1 MSGCATR
8 TAEVGMVSV
17 RVLGF
22 ELAAIGTA
30 AAWLPNRFGDAG
42 TTFDATVPH
51 PTPVM
56 FVHGFFGDRT
66 NFRRIRNGLASRGA
80 SNAAFFEYAPR
91 IDWPRL
97 ATRLG
102 QAVDALR
109 RETGARRV
117 DLVGHSLGGLV
128 ARYLVDMRD
137 DAPVRR
143 LVTLGAPYFAVP
155 LHRSEL
161 AIFGAWDPL
170 VPPPHPSHGPHA
182 RHLHP
187 GGRAVLVPDCGHWG
201 LLVHEHVVHETTR
214 FLTSPD
220 LALTHPYEYGPWL
233 ERAS

>member
-1 MSGCATR
+1 
-8 TAEVGMVSV
+8 MVSV

-30 AAWLPNRFGDAG
+30 AAWLPRRFGDVDRF
-42 TTFDATVPH
+42 FDATVPH
-51 PTPVM
+51 PTPVV
-56 FVHGFFGDRT
+56 FVHGLFGDRT
-66 NFRRIRNGLASRGA
+66 NFHRVRSGLGRRGA
-80 SNAAFFEYAPR
+80 SNVAYFEYAPR

-97 ATRLG
+97 ATKLG
-102 QAVDALR
+102 QTVDALR

-128 ARYLVDMRD
+128 ARYLVDMRG

-143 LVTLGAPYFAVP
+143 LVTLGAPYFAAP
-155 LHRSEL
+155 LPPSEL

-170 VPPPHPSHGPHA
+170 VPPPHHTYGPHA
-182 RHLHP
+182 PHLHP
-187 GGRAVLVPDCGHWG
+187 GGRVVVVPDCGHWG
-201 LLVHEHVVHETTR
+201 LLVHERVVQETTR

-220 LALTHPYEYGPWL
+220 LTLTHPRDHEPWL